1 VIKSQ
6 QVNRQRGR
14 TSIGLVCVCVCAR
27 LSDEIVYTHIAL
39 VIITLATCS
48 IQHIACGVGRPVAWL
63 APAWL
68 IRVAA
73 AAAAAAAANDVRN
86 Q

>member
-1 VIKSQ
+1 M
-6 QVNRQRGR
+6 
-14 TSIGLVCVCVCAR
+14 CVCVHA
-27 LSDEIVYTHIAL
+27 SDEIVYTHIAL

-48 IQHIACGVGRPVAWL
+48 IEHIACGVGRPVAWL

-73 AAAAAAAANDVRN
+73 AAAANDVRN